1 MSEATALPPPAVDA
15 AAAAASW
22 APLRRASA
30 NGVVINLGSQ
40 VVRLA
45 IQLVYQVALAR
56 CLAPQD
62 FGVVAMAWPVLA
74 FVSLFADCGLT
85 QATVQRQ
92 DVSQAELSF
101 IYWANGSAGL
111 LFAVATIAASPLVA
125 RFYGV
130 AEAGPVTAA
139 LGALFLVNGLFSQH
153 LALLNRRL
161 AFARLAA
168 VDLAGAAFGAI
179 AGLAAA
185 AAGAGFWAIVIGQA
199 ATSVVSAPLAWILT
213 RWRPD
218 APRRI
223 AGARRLVAFG
233 ADMTAYGFMNYFARN
248 LDNVL
253 IGRFLGETSLGLY
266 DRAYKLLLLPLTQI
280 TVPFGKVA
288 LPLLA
293 RTRDE
298 PERYRRA
305 YLRMLEIIMAL
316 TYPGV
321 VFAVCASH
329 ELILVALG
337 PRWIDVAPIFAVLG
351 LGALLAPISYSTGWL
366 FITQDR
372 TREMRNWGFAS
383 SIELRAVVHRRAA
396 VGPARRRHR
405 PTSPSAR
412 LQAPILW
419 RLATRSGPGRAA
431 RPDHDGRRP
440 AWRRRASPRRTTL
453 ALQRLL
459 PHRRRRARRD
469 ERQRPTPPSR
479 WRSPARRA
487 DAPFCA
493 RRWAKACA
501 SPVRSRRLR
510 PRSAAE
516 PRRAERIHRGGEQR
530 AQLALSRLGETRQRE
545 DRRHCSDQHDRA

>member
-1 MSEATALPPPAVDA
+1 MSEASALPPPAADA
-15 AAAAASW
+15 ASVSAANW

-45 IQLVYQVALAR
+45 IQLIYQVALAR

-92 DVSQAELSF
+92 DITQAELSF

-111 LFAVATIAASPLVA
+111 LFAVATIAVSPLVA

-168 VDLAGAAFGAI
+168 IDLTGAAFGAV

-223 AGARRLVAFG
+223 VGARRLIAFG

-280 TVPFGKVA
+280 TMPFGKVA

-321 VFAVCASH
+321 VFAVCANR

-383 SIELRAVVHRRAA
+383 SVGYVLSFIVGLPWGPLGVAISYIA
-396 VGPARRRHR
+396 VGA
-405 PTSPSAR
+405 

-419 RLATRSGPGRAA
+419 RLATRSGPVSLRDLIMTVAPCLAA
-431 RPDHDGRRP
+431 AGV
-440 AWRRRASPRRTTL
+440 AAATTL
-453 ALQRLL
+453 ALQPLL
-459 PHRRRRARRD
+459 PPGVVALG
-469 ERQRPTPPSR
+469 
-479 WRSPARRA
+479 
-487 DAPFCA
+487 
-493 RRWAKACA
+493 
-501 SPVRSRRLR
+501 VMMV
-510 PRSAAE
+510 AAYV
-516 PRRAERIHRGGEQR
+516 AF
-530 AQLALSRLGETRQRE
+530 ALALACTTSGRAILRETLGESLRLARSLRT
-545 DRRHCSDQHDRA
+545 A

>member
-1 MSEATALPPPAVDA
+1 MTEATALPPPPADA
-15 AAAAASW
+15 AASAATW

-40 VVRLA
+40 VVRLT

-74 FVSLFADCGLT
+74 FVSLFADFGLT

-92 DVSQAELSF
+92 DITQAELSF

-111 LFAVATIAASPLVA
+111 LFAVATIAVSPLVA

-185 AAGAGFWAIVIGQA
+185 SAGAGFWAIVIGQA
-199 ATSVVSAPLAWILT
+199 ATSVVSAPLAWVLT

-253 IGRFLGETSLGLY
+253 IGRFLGETPLGLY

-280 TVPFGKVA
+280 TVPVGKVA

-293 RTRDE
+293 RTRDQ

-337 PRWIDVAPIFAVLG
+337 PRWIDVAPIFAMLG

-366 FITQDR
+366 FITQER

-383 SIELRAVVHRRAA
+383 SVGYVLSFIAGLPWGPLGVAASYIA
-396 VGPARRRHR
+396 VGA
-405 PTSPSAR
+405 
-412 LQAPILW
+412 LQAPVLW
-419 RLATRSGPGRAA
+419 RLATRSGPVGLRDLIMTGAPCIAA
-431 RPDHDGRRP
+431 AGV
-440 AWRRRASPRRTTL
+440 AAAETL
-453 ALQRLL
+453 SLQRLL
-459 PHRRRRARRD
+459 PPGIVALAVMMVAAYV
-469 ERQRPTPPSR
+469 TF
-479 WRSPARRA
+479 AIA
-487 DAPFCA
+487 L
-493 RRWAKACA
+493 ACA
-501 SPVRSRRLR
+501 PRGRAILR
-510 PRSAAE
+510 E
-516 PRRAERIHRGGEQR
+516 T
-530 AQLALSRLGETRQRE
+530 LGESLRLARSLRT
-545 DRRHCSDQHDRA
+545 A

>member
-1 MSEATALPPPAVDA
+1 MTEATALPPPPADA
-15 AAAAASW
+15 AASAATW

-40 VVRLA
+40 VVRLT

-74 FVSLFADCGLT
+74 FVSLFADFGLT

-92 DVSQAELSF
+92 DITQAELSF

-111 LFAVATIAASPLVA
+111 LFAVATIAVSPLVA

-185 AAGAGFWAIVIGQA
+185 SAGAGFWAIVIGQA
-199 ATSVVSAPLAWILT
+199 ATSVVSAPLAWVLT

-253 IGRFLGETSLGLY
+253 IGRFLGETPLGLY

-293 RTRDE
+293 RTRDQ

-337 PRWIDVAPIFAVLG
+337 PRWIDVAPIFAMLG

-366 FITQDR
+366 FITQER

-383 SIELRAVVHRRAA
+383 SVGYVLSFIVGLPWGPLGVAASYIA
-396 VGPARRRHR
+396 VGA
-405 PTSPSAR
+405 
-412 LQAPILW
+412 LQAPVLW
-419 RLATRSGPGRAA
+419 RLATRSGPVGLRDLIMTVAPCIAA
-431 RPDHDGRRP
+431 AGV
-440 AWRRRASPRRTTL
+440 AAAETL
-453 ALQRLL
+453 SLQRLL
-459 PHRRRRARRD
+459 PPGIVALAVMMVAAYV
-469 ERQRPTPPSR
+469 TF
-479 WRSPARRA
+479 AIA
-487 DAPFCA
+487 L
-493 RRWAKACA
+493 ACA
-501 SPVRSRRLR
+501 PSGRAILR
-510 PRSAAE
+510 E
-516 PRRAERIHRGGEQR
+516 T
-530 AQLALSRLGETRQRE
+530 LGESLRLARSLRT
-545 DRRHCSDQHDRA
+545 A